1 MENEKI
7 DKSKLF
13 NYTFYDDDKR
23 LCVVLNTEFL
33 KQLFEADVILLEE
46 KEHK

>member
-1 MENEKI
+1 MDKI
-7 DKSKLF
+7 DKNKIF
-13 NYTFYDDDKR
+13 NYTFYDDSHKK
-23 LCVVLNTEFL
+23 CVVLNTEFL

>member
-13 NYTFYDDDKR
+13 NYTFYDEDKK
-23 LCVVLNTEFL
+23 LCVVLNQEFI
-33 KQLFEADVILLEE
+33 KQIFNADIVLLDEIG
-46 KEHK
+46 HK

>member
-13 NYTFYDDDKR
+13 DYTFYDDDKR
-23 LCVVLNTEFL
+23 LCVVLNQEYI
-33 KQLFEADVILLEE
+33 KQIFNADIVLLEE
-46 KEHK
+46 FGHK